1 MASLAL
7 GAFAVGADAQPAGS
21 ANRVGYLVATSYL
34 HPNFSSLF
42 HNALNDLG
50 YVEGRN
56 LVVESRLSAGRDD
69 RLGALAAELVQARV
83 KIIVAD
89 GIAAALAAKQT
100 TKHLPIVVAI
110 GGDPVATGLVTSLAR
125 PGGNVTGVTVLA
137 LDLLAK
143 RLQLLKEVNP
153 RLTRVG
159 VLWNP
164 LNAEK
169 QLEWQQLSALAPR
182 LNLTLQSLEVRSP
195 QDIDPALR
203 SAPAQRVGGLLVLDD
218 SLVLANASPIVDAAQ
233 KYRLPTIYAWRLFVD
248 GVVIQPGG
256 LMSYGP
262 NLFDVAATVAGLVD
276 KILRGANPADLPIEQ
291 PTKFELVVN
300 LRAARAL
307 NVTIPPSLLVRADS
321 VVR

>member
-1 MASLAL
+1 
-7 GAFAVGADAQPAGS
+7 
-21 ANRVGYLVATSYL
+21 
-34 HPNFSSLF
+34 
-42 HNALNDLG
+42 
-50 YVEGRN
+50 
-56 LVVESRLSAGRDD
+56 
-69 RLGALAAELVQARV
+69 
-83 KIIVAD
+83 
-89 GIAAALAAKQT
+89 
-100 TKHLPIVVAI
+100 
-110 GGDPVATGLVTSLAR
+110 
-125 PGGNVTGVTVLA
+125 
-137 LDLLAK
+137 
-143 RLQLLKEVNP
+143 
-153 RLTRVG
+153 